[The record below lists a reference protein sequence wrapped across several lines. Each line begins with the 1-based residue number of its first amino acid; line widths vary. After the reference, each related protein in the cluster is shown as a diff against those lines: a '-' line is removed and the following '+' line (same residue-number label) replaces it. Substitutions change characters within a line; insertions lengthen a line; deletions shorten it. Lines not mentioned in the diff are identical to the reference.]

1 MHGATNMNIY
11 FVLALVAVMAI
22 AIAAYQFG
30 SSSEPTCIQCPHC
43 RQRQLDRERKTDEA
57 RAREDGMMRAFRPKP
72 VPPAEIA
79 RAEDEAGA
87 RSGPIHKLLVAYDG
101 GDPAKRALAKA
112 VQLARGL
119 GTSICVLSVVPVYP
133 GRRPI
138 NPADDRVVHAQQL
151 MDAEAYLATE
161 GVEAQLIERTGQPGD
176 VIARTANEGAFDAV
190 LMGSGR
196 LGGIARFIFGGVPAH
211 VASHTRA
218 TVIIVH

>member
-1 MHGATNMNIY
+1 
-11 FVLALVAVMAI
+11 
-22 AIAAYQFG
+22 
-30 SSSEPTCIQCPHC
+30 
-43 RQRQLDRERKTDEA
+43 
-57 RAREDGMMRAFRPKP
+57 
-72 VPPAEIA
+72 
-79 RAEDEAGA
+79 
-87 RSGPIHKLLVAYDG
+87 
-101 GDPAKRALAKA
+101 
-112 VQLARGL
+112 
-119 GTSICVLSVVPVYP
+119 VPVYA